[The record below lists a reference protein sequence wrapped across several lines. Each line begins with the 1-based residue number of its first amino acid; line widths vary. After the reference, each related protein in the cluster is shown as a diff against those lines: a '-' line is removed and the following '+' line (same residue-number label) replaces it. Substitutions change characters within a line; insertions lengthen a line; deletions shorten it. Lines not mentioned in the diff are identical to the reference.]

1 MPLEVLRD
9 GIRFAM
15 KENLTI
21 QFVYPDL
28 DLPQAYR
35 EAVESIDHSKI
46 QPSDRDCTEADV
58 VVFDG
63 LEGTDG
69 FAFRPGSI
77 LRVARIQGRTFAC
90 HEKWRW

>member
-1 MPLEVLRD
+1 MPLEVLRE

-21 QFVYPDL
+21 QFVYPDY

-46 QPSDRDCTEADV
+46 QPSGGDCTEADV
-58 VVFDG
+58 VVFN
-63 LEGTDG
+63 
-69 FAFRPGSI
+69 
-77 LRVARIQGRTFAC
+77 RVYI
-90 HEKWRW
+90 E